1 MKFVG
6 FSRLARV
13 WSAFMVCGMLALVSL
28 PATDVYAQS
37 TSADIRGRVTAQD
50 GSAVSGATVQIL
62 HLPSGT
68 VSEAVTGDSGGFFR
82 SGLRVG
88 GPYQITVQAEGYEG
102 EQESDIFLEPGSQDP
117 LVFTLGEAN
126 RDLGS
131 IQVVGTAISEAT
143 ALNNGVG
150 STFSARD
157 IQNQPSADRDVISTL
172 ARDPLVQTEE
182 VGIMSVGGVNPR
194 FNAFAIDGSLQQ
206 DDFGLSDGTYAT
218 SRSPINLDAV
228 ESATL
233 VASDYSVTSSGFTGG
248 LVNVVTKSGTNE
260 FDGSLYYAYQD
271 DGMIGTDYD
280 GGEFDPGTFE
290 EKEYGMTLGG
300 PIIKDKLF
308 FFVSYDEYEN
318 AAPEDFTNS
327 DNFNGVDPAFFEAAR
342 QVIQNT
348 YGFDP
353 GGRPQVVN
361 VPETSERTL
370 AKVDWNITS
379 TQRLSLTYQKSEEGD
394 VSVDPDEFE
403 SAWYDIPLSIEA
415 YTAELF
421 SDWSYNFSTNLRVN
435 YTEKARGQNCRAG
448 TQFGQI
454 SLDFFDLD
462 SVAGS
467 PLEGLL
473 TEDGNSFVAGCDNFR
488 HANAFDDERLQVF
501 ASGEYFMGD
510 HLITFGTEYQQYEL
524 FNLFVPFSNGDFQFD
539 SYDALVNGTADV
551 FYSNVSSNNAQQGA
565 AAWGYDHW
573 ALFVQDTWSVTPD
586 LELSYGVRYERFD
599 QSDAPQF
606 SQAIFDQYGV
616 DTSNNIDGN
625 DLIMPRIGFFWRPWD
640 RASISGGFG
649 LYAGG
654 DPKVWTSNA
663 FQNPTFGAFAAN
675 AQNVDI
681 TQVPQELLDQVAQG
695 TAVPIDYISE
705 DFDTPSDWKTSLR
718 FEQAFDF
725 QIGGLD
731 LGDDYRFTAQWL
743 YTEARDGFIWENL
756 AQTELDETRPLGVAP
771 DGRPIYA
778 DLEDLGIPNL
788 TQLTNNS
795 GANST
800 VLSVAL
806 SKYFDSGVNFNFS
819 YAHQDTE
826 IVSEGTSSR
835 GISNWR
841 ALFTTD
847 RNDPDPRTSP
857 FQTEHSFKLNLGY
870 ERAFFGDYATRFDV
884 FGRVFKGDVFSTAY
898 DISDN
903 NALFGRAGLGE
914 DPFDNSP
921 LYIPDLNGD
930 PRVVYGSGFDV
941 DGFASYIR
949 DNDISTGEI
958 HDPYSSV
965 SNDWNNI
972 WDLRFQQEIPGI
984 PGFGNLVGDNRFKL
998 VLDIEN
1004 FLNLINDDWGRYTN
1018 GPFFGQASIV
1028 EADLVS
1034 AADVAAN
1041 GIDGAA
1047 ALTGDQPRQ
1056 VCQAASDCLYRYNEF
1071 DGDPTKFTDRE
1082 RSVYEIRLTL
1092 RYDF

>member
-1 MKFVG
+1 
-6 FSRLARV
+6 
-13 WSAFMVCGMLALVSL
+13 MVLGMLALVSL
-28 PATDVYAQS
+28 PATDAFAQS
-37 TSADIRGRVTAQD
+37 TSADIRGRVLTEGGNAI
-50 GSAVSGATVQIL
+50 SGATVQII

-68 VSEAVTGDSGGFFR
+68 VSEADTGETGGFFR

-88 GPYQITVQAEGYEG
+88 GPYQITVQAEGYEVEREG
-102 EQESDIFLEPGSQDP
+102 DIFLEPGSQDP
-117 LVFTLGEAN
+117 LVFTLGEAGGDMD
-126 RDLGS
+126 R
-131 IQVVGTAISEAT
+131 IQVVGTAIADAM

-172 ARDPLVQTEE
+172 ARDPLVQSEE
-182 VGIMSVGGVNPR
+182 VGIMSVAGANPR
-194 FNAFAIDGSLQQ
+194 FNAFSIDGSLQQ

-218 SRSPINLDAV
+218 TRSPINLDAV
-228 ESATL
+228 ESATM

-271 DGMIGTDYD
+271 DSMIGEDFD
-280 GGEFDPGTFE
+280 GGTFDPGEFE
-290 EKEYGMTLGG
+290 EEEYGFTLGG
-300 PIIKDKLF
+300 PIVKDKLF

-318 AAPEDFTNS
+318 ASPVDFTNS
-327 DNFNGVDPAFFEAAR
+327 DRFNGVDPAFFETAR
-342 QVIQNT
+342 QAIQDT

-353 GGRPQVVN
+353 GGRPQVIN

-370 AKVDWNITS
+370 AKVDWNITD
-379 TQRLSLTYQKSEEGD
+379 TQRLSLTYQKSEEND
-394 VSVDPDEFE
+394 TSVGADEFE

-415 YTAELF
+415 YTAEFF
-421 SDWSYNFSTNLRVN
+421 SDWTHNFSTNLRVN
-435 YTEKARGQNCRAG
+435 YTEKVRGQNCRAG

-462 SVAGS
+462 SVEGS

-473 TEDGNSFVAGCDNFR
+473 TDSGNSFVAGCDNFR

-510 HLITFGTEYQQYEL
+510 HLITFGTEYQQYDL
-524 FNLFVPFSNGDFQFD
+524 FNAFIPFSNGDFQFD
-539 SYDALVNGTADV
+539 SYDDLVNRTADV
-551 FYSNVSSNNAQQGA
+551 FYSNVSSNDAQQGA
-565 AAWGYDHW
+565 AQWGYDHW
-573 ALFVQDTWSVTPD
+573 AFFVQDTWSVTSD
-586 LELSYGVRYERFD
+586 FELSYGLRYERFD

-606 SQAIFDQYGV
+606 SQAVFDRYGV

-675 AQNVDI
+675 VQNVDI
-681 TQVPQELLDQVAQG
+681 TQVPQQLLDQVSQG
-695 TAVPIDYISE
+695 TAMPIDYISE
-705 DFDTPSDWKTSLR
+705 DFDTPSDWKASLR
-718 FEQAFDF
+718 YEQAFDF
-725 QIGGLD
+725 EVGGFD

-743 YTEARDGFIWENL
+743 YTEARDGFVWKNL
-756 AQTELDETRPLGVAP
+756 AHTELEESRPLGVAP

-778 DLEDLGIPNL
+778 DLDDLGIPNL
-788 TQLTNNS
+788 TQLGNIS
-795 GANST
+795 GSKS
-800 VLSVAL
+800 SVVSLAL
-806 SKYFDSGVNFNFS
+806 AKYFDSGLNFNFS
-819 YAHQDTE
+819 YAYQDAE

-835 GISNWR
+835 GISNWNGQ
-841 ALFTTD
+841 FTTD
-847 RNDPDPRTSP
+847 KNNPGPRISP
-857 FQTEHSFKLNLGY
+857 FQIEHTFKLNLGY
-870 ERAFFGDYATRFDV
+870 ERAFLGDYATRVDV
-884 FGRVFKGDVFSTAY
+884 FGRVFKGDVFGTSF
-898 DISDN
+898 DVDDDN
-903 NALFGRAGLGE
+903 VMFGRAGLGE
-914 DPFDNSP
+914 DPFDNFP

-941 DGFASYIR
+941 DGFAQYIR
-949 DNDISTGEI
+949 ENSIPTGEI
-958 HDPYSSV
+958 HDPYSST
-965 SNDWNNI
+965 SNDWNSI

-984 PGFGNLVGDNRFKL
+984 PGLDNFVGDNRFKL

-1018 GPFFGQASIV
+1018 GPFFGQANIV
-1028 EADLVS
+1028 QADLVS

-1041 GIDGAA
+1041 GIDGAQ

-1056 VCQAASDCLYRYNEF
+1056 VCQSAGDCVYRYNDF
-1071 DGDPTKFTDRE
+1071 DDDPTAFTSRS

>member
-1 MKFVG
+1 MKFVD
-6 FSRLARV
+6 FSRISRV
-13 WSAFMVCGMLALVSL
+13 WSAFMVLGILTLVSL
-28 PATDVYAQS
+28 PVTDVYAQS
-37 TSADIRGRVTAQD
+37 TSADVRGRVTAED

-68 VSEAVTGDSGGFFR
+68 VSEAVTGESGGFFR
-82 SGLRVG
+82 AGLRVG

-102 EQESDIFLEPGSQDP
+102 DQEEDIFLEPGSQDP
-117 LVFTLGEAN
+117 LSFTLGEAD

-131 IQVVGTAISEAT
+131 IQVVGSAISSAVE
-143 ALNNGVG
+143 LNNGVG

-182 VGIMSVGGVNPR
+182 TGIMSVAGVNPR

-218 SRSPINLDAV
+218 TRSPINLDAI

-233 VASDYSVTSSGFTGG
+233 VASDYSVASSGFTGG

-271 DGMIGTDYD
+271 DGMIGNDYD
-280 GGEFDPGTFE
+280 GGTFDPGNFE
-290 EKEYGMTLGG
+290 EKEYGFTIGG
-300 PIIKDKLF
+300 PIVKDKLF

-318 AAPEDFTNS
+318 ASPVDFSNA
-327 DNFNGVDPAFFEAAR
+327 DNQNGVDPAFFETAR
-342 QVIQNT
+342 QVIRDN

-361 VPETSERTL
+361 VPQTSERTL
-370 AKVDWNITS
+370 AKVDWNINANH
-379 TQRLSLTYQKSEEGD
+379 RLSLTYQKSEEND
-394 VSVDPDEFE
+394 VSVSSTALE

-415 YTAELF
+415 YTAEVF
-421 SDWSYNFSTNLRVN
+421 SDWTYNFSTNLRIN
-435 YTEKARGQNCRAG
+435 HTEKVRGQDCRAG
-448 TQFGQI
+448 TQYGQI

-462 SVAGS
+462 DIAGS
-467 PLEGLL
+467 PFEGLV
-473 TEDGNSFVAGCDNFR
+473 TETGDFTAGCDNFR

-510 HLITFGTEYQQYEL
+510 HLITFGTEYQQYDL
-524 FNLFVPFSNGDFQFD
+524 FNAFIPFSNGDFQFS
-539 SYDALVNGTADV
+539 SYDNLVNGTADV

-565 AAWGYDHW
+565 AQWGYDHW
-573 ALFVQDTWSVTPD
+573 AFFVQDTWSVTPD
-586 LELSYGVRYERFD
+586 FELSFGLRYERFD
-599 QSDAPQF
+599 QSDAPEF
-606 SQAIFDQYGV
+606 SQAVFDEYGV

-649 LYAGG
+649 LFAGG

-663 FQNPTFGAFAAN
+663 FQKATFGAFAGDV
-675 AQNVDI
+675 QNVDF
-681 TQVPQELLDQVAQG
+681 TQVPQELIDQVSQG
-695 TAVPIDYISE
+695 TATPIDYIDE
-705 DFDTPSDWKTSLR
+705 DFDTPSDWKASLR
-718 FEQAFDF
+718 FEQGFDF
-725 QIGGLD
+725 EIGGLD
-731 LGDDYRFTAQWL
+731 FGDDYRFTAQWL
-743 YTEARDGFIWENL
+743 YTEARDGFIWDNL
-756 AQTELDETRPLGVAP
+756 AHQNEDALPLGTAP

-788 TQLTNNS
+788 TQLTNSS
-795 GANST
+795 GSKSS
-800 VLSVAL
+800 VLSVGL
-806 SKYFDSGVNFNFS
+806 SKYYDSGINFNFS
-819 YAHQDTE
+819 YAYQDTE

-841 ALFTTD
+841 SIFAAD
-847 RNDPDPRTSP
+847 KNNPDPRRSP
-857 FQTEHSFKLNLGY
+857 WDIEHSFKLGLGY
-870 ERAFFGDYATRFDV
+870 ERAFVGDYATRVDL
-884 FGRVFKGDVFSTAY
+884 FGRVFKGDVFSTSY
-898 DISDN
+898 DVNPDN
-903 NALFGRAGLGE
+903 SLFGRAGLGE
-914 DPFDNSP
+914 SPYDNSP

-941 DGFASYIR
+941 DGFADYVR
-949 DNDISTGEI
+949 DNGIPTGEI
-958 HDPYSSV
+958 HDPYSST

-972 WDLRFQQEIPGI
+972 WDLRFQQELPGI
-984 PGFGNLVGDNRFKL
+984 PGLGNLVGDNRFKL
-998 VLDIEN
+998 ILDIEN

-1018 GPFFGQASIV
+1018 GPFFGQAGIV
-1028 EADLVS
+1028 QADLVS

-1041 GIDGAA
+1041 GIDGAE

-1056 VCQAASDCLYRYNEF
+1056 TCQAASDCLYRYNDF
-1071 DGDPTKFTDRE
+1071 DNDPTAFTDRQ

>member
-1 MKFVG
+1 MKFVD
-6 FSRLARV
+6 FSRFSRV
-13 WSAFMVCGMLALVSL
+13 CSVFTVLGMLALVSL
-28 PATDVYAQS
+28 PAADVYAQS
-37 TSADIRGRVTAQD
+37 TSADLRGRVIADD
-50 GSAVSGATVQIL
+50 GEGVSGATVQIL
-62 HLPSGT
+62 HVPSGT
-68 VSEAVTGDSGGFFR
+68 VSEAVTGESGGFYR
-82 SGLRVG
+82 GGLRIG
-88 GPYQITVQAEGYEG
+88 GPYQVTVQAEGYEG
-102 EQESDIFLEPGSQDP
+102 EQEGNIFLEPGSQDP
-117 LVFTLGEAN
+117 VVFTLGEAD

-150 STFSARD
+150 STFSERD
-157 IQNQPSADRDVISTL
+157 IQNQPSADRDVIATL
-172 ARDPLVQTEE
+172 NRDPLVQTEE
-182 VGIMSVGGVNPR
+182 VGVMSVAGVNPR
-194 FNAFAIDGSLQQ
+194 LNAFAIDGSLQQ
-206 DDFGLSDGTYAT
+206 DDFGLSEGTYAT
-218 SRSPINLDAV
+218 QRSPINLDAI

-271 DGMIGTDYD
+271 DGMVGTDFD
-280 GGEFDPGTFE
+280 GGEFDPGEFE

-300 PIIKDKLF
+300 PIVKDKLF

-318 AAPEDFTNS
+318 ASPADFTNF
-327 DNFNGVDPAFFEAAR
+327 DRFNGVDPQFFEVAR
-342 QVIQNT
+342 GIIQDV

-361 VPETSERTL
+361 VPEISERTL
-370 AKVDWNITS
+370 AKVDWNITAD
-379 TQRLSLTYQKSEEGD
+379 QRLSLTYQNSEEND
-394 VSVDPDEFE
+394 TSVGADEFE

-421 SDWSYNFSTNLRVN
+421 SDWSYNFSTNLRIN

-448 TQFGQI
+448 SGVGQI
-454 SLDFFDLD
+454 TLDFDDLD
-462 SVAGS
+462 GIAGS

-473 TEDGNSFVAGCDNFR
+473 TEGNEFVAGCDNFR
-488 HANAFDDERLQVF
+488 HANDFEDERLQVF
-501 ASGEYFMGD
+501 AAGEYFMGD
-510 HLITFGTEYQQYEL
+510 HLITFGTEYQQYDL
-524 FNLFVPFSNGDFQFD
+524 FNVFIPFSNGDFTFESFED
-539 SYDALVNGTADV
+539 LTNRTANV

-573 ALFVQDTWSVTPD
+573 AFFVQDTWSVTPD
-586 LELSYGVRYERFD
+586 FELSYGLRYERFE
-599 QSDAPQF
+599 QSDAPEF

-640 RASISGGFG
+640 QASISGGFG
-649 LYAGG
+649 LFAGG

-663 FQNPTFGAFAAN
+663 FQQATFGAFAPN
-675 AQNVDI
+675 VQNVDI
-681 TQVPQELLDQVAQG
+681 TQVPQQLLDQVAQG

-705 DFDTPSDWKTSLR
+705 DFDTPSDWKASLR
-718 FEQAFDF
+718 FEQTFDF
-725 QIGGLD
+725 QLGGLD
-731 LGDDYRFTAQWL
+731 LGDNYRFTAQWL
-743 YTEARDGFIWENL
+743 YTEARDGFIWKNL
-756 AQTELDETRPLGVAP
+756 AHTELEETQPLGVAP

-778 DLEDLGIPNL
+778 DLDDLGIPNL

-800 VLSVAL
+800 VMSVSLA
-806 SKYFDSGVNFNFS
+806 KFFDNGVNFNLS

-841 ALFTTD
+841 SIFAAD
-847 RNDPDPRTSP
+847 KNDPDPRTSP

-870 ERAFFGDYATRFDV
+870 ERAFIGDYATRFDV
-884 FGRVFKGDVFSTAY
+884 FGRVLKGDVFSTSF
-898 DISDN
+898 DVDRN
-903 NALFGRAGLGE
+903 NALFGRAGLRE
-914 DPFDNSP
+914 SPFDNSP

-930 PRVVYGSGFDV
+930 PRVVYGSGFNFE
-941 DGFASYIR
+941 GFAQYIR
-949 DNDISTGEI
+949 DNSIPTGEI

-965 SNDWNNI
+965 SNDWNSL

-984 PGFGNLVGDNRFKL
+984 PGLGNFVGDNRFKL

-1004 FLNLINDDWGRYTN
+1004 FLNLINDDWGRVTN
-1018 GPFFGQASIV
+1018 GPFFGQANIV
-1028 EADLVS
+1028 QADLVS

-1041 GIDGAA
+1041 GIDGAE

-1056 VCQAASDCLYRYNEF
+1056 VCQSASDCLYRYNDF
-1071 DGDPTKFTDRE
+1071 DDDPTKFTDRA
-1082 RSVYEIRLTL
+1082 RSVYEVRLTL

>member
-6 FSRLARV
+6 FSRLSRV
-13 WSAFMVCGMLALVSL
+13 WSAFMVLGMLALVSL
-28 PATDVYAQS
+28 PAIDAVAQS
-37 TSADIRGRVTAQD
+37 TSADIRGRVVSE
-50 GSAVSGATVQIL
+50 GGNAVSGATVQIL

-68 VSEAVTGDSGGFFR
+68 VSEAETGETGGFFR

-102 EQESDIFLEPGSQDP
+102 EQEGDIFLEPGSQDP
-117 LVFTLGEAN
+117 LVFTLSETG
-126 RDLGS
+126 RDLDRL
-131 IQVVGTAISEAT
+131 QVVGTAISEAT

-172 ARDPLVQTEE
+172 ARDPLVQSEE
-182 VGIMSVGGVNPR
+182 VGIMSVAGTNPR

-218 SRSPINLDAV
+218 TRSPINLDAV

-271 DGMIGTDYD
+271 DSMIGEDFD
-280 GGEFDPGTFE
+280 GGTFDPGDFE
-290 EKEYGMTLGG
+290 EEEYGFTLGG
-300 PIIKDKLF
+300 PIVKDKLF

-318 AAPEDFTNS
+318 ASPVDFTNS
-327 DNFNGVDPAFFEAAR
+327 DQFNGVDPGFFEVAR
-342 QVIQNT
+342 QAIQDT

-361 VPETSERTL
+361 VPEISERTL

-379 TQRLSLTYQKSEEGD
+379 TQRLSLTYQKSEEND
-394 VSVDPDEFE
+394 TSVGADEFE

-421 SDWSYNFSTNLRVN
+421 SDWTYNFSTNLRVN
-435 YTEKARGQNCRAG
+435 YTEKVRGQNCRAG

-473 TEDGNSFVAGCDNFR
+473 TEDGNSFIAGCDNFR

-510 HLITFGTEYQQYEL
+510 HLITFGTEYQQYDL
-524 FNLFVPFSNGDFQFD
+524 FNAFIPFSNGDFQFS
-539 SYDALVNGTADV
+539 SYDDLVNGTADV
-551 FYSNVSSNNAQQGA
+551 FYSNVSSNDAQQGA
-565 AAWGYDHW
+565 AQWGYDHW
-573 ALFVQDTWSVTPD
+573 AFFVQDTWSVTPD
-586 LELSYGVRYERFD
+586 FELSYGVRYERFD

-606 SQAIFDQYGV
+606 SQAVFDEYGV

-663 FQNPTFGAFAAN
+663 FQNPTFGAFAGGV
-675 AQNVDI
+675 QGVDF
-681 TQVPQELLDQVAQG
+681 TQVPQQLIDQVAQG
-695 TAVPIDYISE
+695 TAMPIDYIDE
-705 DFDTPSDWKTSLR
+705 DFDTPSDWKGSVR

-731 LGDDYRFTAQWL
+731 LGDNYRFTAQYL
-743 YTEARDGFIWENL
+743 YTEARDGFIWKNL
-756 AQTELDETRPLGVAP
+756 AHENDAALPLGTAP

-788 TQLTNNS
+788 TQLTNSS
-795 GANST
+795 GANS
-800 VLSVAL
+800 SVISVGLA
-806 SKYFDSGVNFNFS
+806 KYFDSGVNFNFS
-819 YAHQDTE
+819 YAYQDTE

-841 ALFTTD
+841 SIFAAD
-847 RNDPDPRTSP
+847 RNNPDPRTSP
-857 FQTEHSFKLNLGY
+857 FQVEHSFKLNLGY
-870 ERAFFGDYATRFDV
+870 ERAFFGSYATRVDL
-884 FGRVFKGDVFSTAY
+884 FGRVFKGDVFSTSF
-898 DISDN
+898 DVSDD

-930 PRVVYGSGFDV
+930 PRVVYGSGFNFDE
-941 DGFASYIR
+941 FAQYVR
-949 DNDISTGEI
+949 DNNISTGEI

-972 WDLRFQQEIPGI
+972 WDLRFQQEIPSI
-984 PGFGNLVGDNRFKL
+984 PGLDRFVGDNRFKV

-1018 GPFFGQASIV
+1018 GPFFGQAPV
-1028 EADLVS
+1028 VAADLVS

-1041 GIDGAA
+1041 GIDGAD

-1056 VCQAASDCLYRYNEF
+1056 VCQSAGDCVYRYNDF
-1071 DGDPTKFTDRE
+1071 DGDPTAFTDRE